1 MKRTYCKPDLHI
13 EYFTLSQS
21 IAAGCGA
28 AHWDELTGG
37 PNHASKSTC
46 GWTDSFGDVYWSTP
60 EACGNGGN
68 GYVVDEDFEMD
79 GVCYNNPNG
88 GHSIFNS

>member
-46 GWTDSFGDVYWSTP
+46 GWTDSFGDVYWSTKGV
-60 EACGNGGN
+60 CGDNP
-68 GYVVDEDFEMD
+68 VSEDSVLD
-79 GVCYNNPNG
+79 GVCYNNPEG